1 MAAVLL
7 GMLVAAHPTA
17 QAGVAA
23 RAIGTQDVSS
33 GSFAVVPTTD
43 PATPPPGALTLTY
56 AAILSPPAQYFD
68 AVNTGSIPLIGA
80 TYSVAVSGGGL
91 LGDPSITLAACTGG
105 SWDQS
110 TGSCS
115 GTEVALGTWSASA
128 TAPAD
133 SSAAPAVPG
142 TRLGIKASIS
152 ATANLTEVTTATI
165 SISVSSGPTRQIRA
179 ANITDS

>member
-7 GMLVAAHPTA
+7 GMLAAAHPPA
-17 QAGVAA
+17 QAGVSGAA
-23 RAIGTQDVSS
+23 TGAQDVSS

-43 PATPPPGALTLTY
+43 PSTPPPGALTLTY

-68 AVNTGSIPLIGA
+68 AVNTGSIALVGA

-91 LGDPSITLAACTGG
+91 LGDPSITLTACTDG

-110 TGSCS
+110 TGTCS
-115 GTEVALGTWSASA
+115 GTEVALGTWSATS

-142 TRLGIKASIS
+142 TRLGIRASLS
-152 ATANLTEVTTATI
+152 ATANLTDVTTATI

-179 ANITDS
+179 ATTTES